1 MKKFLQK
8 GLDVVIF
15 FFFFFFRNKLYVH
28 FNNGI
33 KDNDYIIKTIKNFKK
48 EGKNMMYTRRFP
60 RSKKSKTA
68 QRNRLMNVI
77 VYILNKIKSN
87 IKGGD
92 KI

>member
-1 MKKFLQK
+1 
-8 GLDVVIF
+8 
-15 FFFFFFRNKLYVH
+15 
-28 FNNGI
+28 
-33 KDNDYIIKTIKNFKK
+33 
-48 EGKNMMYTRRFP
+48 MMYTRRFP